1 MRENIDNL
9 RRERLVFDKIY
20 KKLERELAE
29 KKKEMARI
37 IEISNKAYEARDAA
51 QQEMAGLKAQAGCHR
66 RPTAAPPAL
75 PLLPCPLPVL
85 HPLVLAT
92 RPSTCSTTPLHAPPL
107 APPRPYPRR
116 RRRIGSRRSSR
127 RSGRSWAG

>member
-66 RPTAAPPAL
+66 RPTPPPPPAL
-75 PLLPCPLPVL
+75 SLLPCPLPVL

-92 RPSTCSTTPLHAPPL
+92 RPSTCSTTPLTPLHLRLHALTL
-107 APPRPYPRR
+107 A
-116 RRRIGSRRSSR
+116 G
-127 RSGRSWAG
+127 AGG